1 VTATTKSPRGL
12 VGNKTAFALSSLGA
26 LAGAATAP
34 SGSRSEGAGRGFT
47 RGLGMDVGSG
57 LGGTLGLV
65 LSKKYPGLGL
75 LAGGGAGAVA
85 GYQAAGGLLGDPS
98 YAGKETGEAYQA
110 VKDVGKSVGRGLG
123 RTVGAVGG
131 AAGGGVA
138 AGTLAAAIS
147 NLFRKKLDPHT
158 YRNITST
165 AVSTGML
172 GGAAAGGYGGYKG
185 MDHLVSP
192 APKTA
197 FTLKDIPVMVPSV
210 GGLAGGISGAIAN
223 PTGDIAHSSVRGG
236 LQGVG
241 AGGGAVLG
249 GGLGGLAGGVGGS
262 VLSAIG
268 GRGLKRLGDFLNRAH
283 PERATAGGQA
293 ANRLSKHLLTPAGEK
308 QMTEG
313 GAIAGLFGGATAG
326 GLAGNAAGSGAANLL
341 GLKSKTAKFIRELN
355 KVALVSPAPQQS
367 AIKVAIA
374 RLKQGHSLESALR
387 AAYPGKQG
395 AMRISLGNRIKAA
408 AETAPA
414 AAPAPE
420 APKGLLSSPGAQ
432 AGVGTAA
439 AVYLLKR
446 FPAVR
451 NAILSRVIP
460 AAKEVAAPVATGLG
474 VGGLV
479 GYAPTIS
486 KHLFGETPQPTQQP
500 FLGLATKS
508 GADDGGMSYTPG
520 LALGGAGMAGMLGAD
535 AISKPGLLETL
546 GRTYQGVHN
555 ANQPPQPGLTGLVN
569 KGKDLANTAMLHRHS
584 HIKPMLRT
592 LGKGTGVVGAGLLGI
607 AGLTNALKGKP
618 QQASDP
624 LPPTQPTP
632 KV

>member
-1 VTATTKSPRGL
+1 MTATIKSLRGL

-197 FTLKDIPVMVPSV
+197 
-210 GGLAGGISGAIAN
+210 
-223 PTGDIAHSSVRGG
+223 
-236 LQGVG
+236 
-241 AGGGAVLG
+241 
-249 GGLGGLAGGVGGS
+249 
-262 VLSAIG
+262 
-268 GRGLKRLGDFLNRAH
+268 
-283 PERATAGGQA
+283 
-293 ANRLSKHLLTPAGEK
+293 
-308 QMTEG
+308 
-313 GAIAGLFGGATAG
+313 
-326 GLAGNAAGSGAANLL
+326 
-341 GLKSKTAKFIRELN
+341 KFIRELN
-355 KVALVSPAPQQS
+355 KVALVSPAPHQS
-367 AIKVAIA
+367 AIKTAIA

-408 AETAPA
+408 AEAAPA

-439 AVYLLKR
+439 AAYLLKR

-451 NAILSRVIP
+451 KAILSRVIP

-486 KHLFGETPQPTQQP
+486 KHLFGETPQPAQQP
-500 FLGLATKS
+500 SLGLATKS

-618 QQASDP
+618 QQASSP

-632 KV
+632 KA

>member
-1 VTATTKSPRGL
+1 MTATIQTPRGL
-12 VGNKTAFALSSLGA
+12 VGNKAAWDTADTAMATGGGLA
-26 LAGAATAP
+26 LAGPAAHVAGTQIHNDAAYNAMLKRYDEFNGRFSGMPGQSWRAEAATKAKADIP
-34 SGSRSEGAGRGFT
+34 
-47 RGLGMDVGSG
+47 GLLRKM
-57 LGGTLGLV
+57 TLG
-65 LSKKYPGLGL
+65 KL
-75 LAGGGAGAVA
+75 LN
-85 GYQAAGGLLGDPS
+85 
-98 YAGKETGEAYQA
+98 
-110 VKDVGKSVGRGLG
+110 R
-123 RTVGAVGG
+123 
-131 AAGGGVA
+131 
-138 AGTLAAAIS
+138 
-147 NLFRKKLDPHT
+147 
-158 YRNITST
+158 
-165 AVSTGML
+165 
-172 GGAAAGGYGGYKG
+172 GGAAAGLTGVALGTGGLISRYMNPKQ
-185 MDHLVSP
+185 DAAPPKP
-192 APKTA
+192 AP
-197 FTLKDIPVMVPSV
+197 
-210 GGLAGGISGAIAN
+210 
-223 PTGDIAHSSVRGG
+223 
-236 LQGVG
+236 
-241 AGGGAVLG
+241 
-249 GGLGGLAGGVGGS
+249 
-262 VLSAIG
+262 
-268 GRGLKRLGDFLNRAH
+268 
-283 PERATAGGQA
+283 
-293 ANRLSKHLLTPAGEK
+293 TP
-308 QMTEG
+308 
-313 GAIAGLFGGATAG
+313 
-326 GLAGNAAGSGAANLL
+326 
-341 GLKSKTAKFIRELN
+341 KTAKFIRELN